1 MTGEISLAGVVLPV
15 GGIKEKVLGAKRA
28 GMTEVILP
36 ADNETNVQEDLQ
48 PHMLEGLT
56 LHYVRSIDEAIEI
69 VFHASD
75 AQAQKSSASGGEQPM
90 AAKPA
95 TTPHVH

>member
-36 ADNETNVQEDLQ
+36 ADNELNVQEDLQ
-48 PHMLEGLT
+48 PHMLEGIT
-56 LHYVRSIDEAIEI
+56 LHYVRTIDQAIEI
-69 VFHASD
+69 VFRETG
-75 AQAQKSSASGGEQPM
+75 AQPQ
-90 AAKPA
+90 KPA
-95 TTPHVH
+95 ADKSAPAKQTSTSTRVH